1 MKLIRG
7 LFIALSILA
16 TAPAV
21 AQAQDA
27 NAAPTVV
34 INLTSDDVWTS
45 QMALG
50 FARKVQVAGAEVVVF
65 LNVRAVTLANQNVPQ
80 HVEAMSGKTAHEM
93 LAEIISEGG
102 RVFVCPGCTEQAGLD
117 IANRIDGVEPGGP
130 EFLAI
135 VTAPGTRIMSY

>member
-1 MKLIRG
+1 MKL
-7 LFIALSILA
+7 LQNLLVALSLLIALPDFA
-16 TAPAV
+16 H
-21 AQAQDA
+21 AQDA
-27 NAAPTVV
+27 EATPRVV
-34 INLTSDDVWTS
+34 INLTSDDVWTG

-50 FARKVQVAGAEVVVF
+50 FARKVQDTGTDVVVF
-65 LNVRAVTLANQNVPQ
+65 LNVRAVTLANQGVPQ
-80 HVEAMSGKTAHEM
+80 HAQAMSGKTAHQM

-117 IANRIDGVEPGGP
+117 IDDRVDGIEPGGP